1 RVAAR
6 PRQLRGPVAGVPAPR
21 PAHPVGVAPAL
32 EVDPPGPA
40 APDREQGA
48 GGVRPR
54 RPPGHLVPDQPPVL
68 LGPALVVR
76 MASRPVQTDT
86 PGTPFSIPRGHF
98 SGPLSWPPEP
108 DGGWMRPRQATER
121 WPGPFGV
128 PADALSVG
136 DVWHSPAGRTITES
150 DLVGFAGVSGDF
162 FALHTDEAW
171 AEGTRFGGRIA
182 HGMLVLSVASGL
194 WHLDPDVVVALY
206 GLDRVR

>member
-1 RVAAR
+1 
-6 PRQLRGPVAGVPAPR
+6 
-21 PAHPVGVAPAL
+21 
-32 EVDPPGPA
+32 
-40 APDREQGA
+40 
-48 GGVRPR
+48 
-54 RPPGHLVPDQPPVL
+54 
-68 LGPALVVR
+68 
-76 MASRPVQTDT
+76 
-86 PGTPFSIPRGHF
+86 
-98 SGPLSWPPEP
+98 
-108 DGGWMRPRQATER
+108 MRPRQGTDR

-194 WHLDPDVVVALY
+194 WHLDPDVVVALH
-206 GLDRVR
+206 GLDRVRFVAPTRIGDTLRVELTVEDVRPRDDHASLVRTEQRIMGPGGPVAVGRVSFITRRQAGGEG